1 MYEEQTDPYL
11 IHSDVFPSTED
22 KLAKDTLQFRLVS
35 KNDNDSIEF
44 DDDGDLVTNRP
55 ERLDIILVHRN
66 ETNIA
71 QCGYQLW
78 NGCLL
83 LCDYLLTNSNLFQNR
98 IVLELGA
105 GVGLCTILASR
116 FVAKVISTDYD
127 SDILEMIRENVRLN
141 EDICRRERIQ
151 IEKLNWKQYDC
162 DAIDNEIEIII
173 AADGIY

>member
-11 IHSDVFPSTED
+11 IHSDVFSSTED
-22 KLAKDTLQFRLVS
+22 KLVKDTLQFLLVS

-44 DDDGDLVTNRP
+44 DDDGDLIDANIC
-55 ERLDIILVHRN
+55 LLLSIHRN
-66 ETNIA
+66 ETNIV

-83 LCDYLLTNSNLFQNR
+83 LCDYLLTNLNRFRNR

-105 GVGLCTILASR
+105 GVGLCTVLASR
-116 FVAKVISTDYD
+116 FAAKVISTDYD
-127 SDILEMIRENVRLN
+127 SDLLEIIRENVRLN
-141 EDICRRERIQ
+141 EGICRNECVQ

-173 AADGIY
+173 AADGIYQ